1 MAEGQNIWW
10 GVVAI
15 EGHLKKGSVAGPV
28 IQANGRLIFE
38 EDWRPALLCFS
49 EPGSA
54 SSLITACSLWGN
66 PGMARSWRK
75 SNLSSWI
82 HHVSFFSCDLQDFKF
97 YYVNRKAFGE
107 SFLY

>member
-54 SSLITACSLWGN
+54 PSLMTVLMFTSSVMDTICTPW
-66 PGMARSWRK
+66 
-75 SNLSSWI
+75 
-82 HHVSFFSCDLQDFKF
+82 F
-97 YYVNRKAFGE
+97 E
-107 SFLY
+107 